1 LGYIERGQIPV
12 EPSAPSF
19 SRDIRPLFRAADIEA
34 MAFVFD
40 LSAYEDVREYAEEI
54 FDRLA
59 DGTMPC
65 DGRWSGDAV
74 RRFREWIDGG
84 MLR

>member
-1 LGYIERGQIPV
+1 
-12 EPSAPSF
+12 
-19 SRDIRPLFRAADIEA
+19 

-54 FDRLA
+54 FDRLT

-65 DGRWSGDAV
+65 DGRWPGDAV

-84 MLR
+84 MLP